1 MSNKNY
7 LVLKNYKISDHT
19 KWYDDRSKEKNLVN
33 NYNEMEKIAVE
44 SAMKH
49 LKGMNEIKIFR
60 GEADNIRDVFKT
72 NFFEIYELWKK
83 GNNILYA
90 DLDVVFVNDHNYF
103 EGDSF
108 QMYNITQPHTTKDEH
123 YGIEFEHF
131 FNCGIRYYPSTM
143 SQDVWEV
150 GFKMIENWNPDR
162 WDCEQV
168 IYNQMMWSQGV
179 SVEEVY
185 KPQCA
190 YQCLANPSMQDGSL
204 INKTFNQ
211 IDMGD
216 SYAIHVHGSRG
227 SEDRLLLMKQLHD
240 RTIPLVQEVLYL

>member
-1 MSNKNY
+1 MC
-7 LVLKNYKISDHT
+7 
-19 KWYDDRSKEKNLVN
+19 
-33 NYNEMEKIAVE
+33 
-44 SAMKH
+44 
-49 LKGMNEIKIFR
+49 
-60 GEADNIRDVFKT
+60 IRD
-72 NFFEIYELWKK
+72 
-83 GNNILYA
+83 
-90 DLDVVFVNDHNYF
+90 
-103 EGDSF
+103 
-108 QMYNITQPHTTKDEH
+108 
-123 YGIEFEHF
+123 
-131 FNCGIRYYPSTM
+131 R
-143 SQDVWEV
+143 
-150 GFKMIENWNPDR
+150 ENWNPDR